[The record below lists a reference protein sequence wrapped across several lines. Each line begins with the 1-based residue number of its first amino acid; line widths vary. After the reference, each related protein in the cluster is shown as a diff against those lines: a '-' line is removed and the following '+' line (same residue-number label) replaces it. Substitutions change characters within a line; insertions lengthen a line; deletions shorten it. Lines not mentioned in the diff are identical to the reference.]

1 MTDRLHSFTLGDVV
15 RENARWLPDTEA
27 IVCGDD
33 RLTYPE
39 IDARTTKLAN
49 VLRDLGVE
57 PGDRVAWLGL
67 NCHRLFEFIFACS
80 KAGAVAAPLNWRLS
94 SAETAA
100 ILEDIRPKVI
110 IGSSRPEFDE
120 VNANARAVL
129 PSAGWLSYD
138 DGSYEAALENASSV
152 DPAQDDDDEAG
163 VLIIMTAA
171 FAGKPKAAVLTSR
184 GIVQQDLMLGAVG
197 GVKPMTETY
206 LSSGPMFHIGVLLK
220 AFALFHW
227 GGLNVMI
234 PRVDAEEVCRLI
246 DREHCTSAFV
256 FGPTIKEMAE
266 LNADGRY
273 DLHSLNDVLGGTPP
287 PELDEAWYSMTSCPR
302 PGSQPRGAVGYGT
315 SETVGM
321 ITYEGRLPVGTGTF
335 GRPGPAMAVRIVD
348 PDGAEVPVG
357 QIGEVVA
364 RGPQV
369 MVGYLGLEPMDPQG
383 WRWTGD
389 LGRREA
395 DGSFTFLGPN
405 QEMIKTGMENVYP
418 VEVENALKE
427 HPAVK
432 DACVIGVPD
441 PVWGHSVR
449 AVVELADGGPVE
461 PDELIEFVRD
471 RIASYK
477 KPKSVVIVD
486 VLPRSGPF
494 VDRPAVKGKYGEGET
509 WQ

>member
-15 RENARWLPDTEA
+15 RENARWLPDVEA

-33 RLTYPE
+33 RLTYRT
-39 IDARTTKLAN
+39 IDVRTTKLAN
-49 VLRDLGVE
+49 VLRSMGVGR
-57 PGDRVAWLGL
+57 GDRVAWLGL
-67 NCHRLFEFIFACS
+67 NCHRLFEFVFACS
-80 KAGAVAAPLNWRLS
+80 KAGAIAAPLNWRLS
-94 SAETAA
+94 PVETAA
-100 ILEDIRPKVI
+100 VLEDIEPKVI
-110 IGSSRPEFDE
+110 IGSSRPEFAD
-120 VNANARAVL
+120 VNDNARSAL

-138 DGSYEAALENASSV
+138 DGSYEEALDGASSD
-152 DPAQDDDDEAG
+152 DPAEDDDDQAG
-163 VLIIMTAA
+163 ALIIMTAA
-171 FAGKPKAAVLTSR
+171 FAGRPKAAVLTSR
-184 GIVQQDLMLGAVG
+184 GIVQQNLMLGAVG
-197 GVKPMTETY
+197 GVKPMAETY

-220 AFALFHW
+220 AFALFQW
-227 GGLNVMI
+227 GGRNVMI
-234 PRVDAEEVCRLI
+234 PRVDAAEVCRLI
-246 DREHCTSAFV
+246 DRERCTSAFV

-287 PELDEAWYSMTSCPR
+287 PELADAWYSMTSCPL
-302 PGSQPRGAVGYGT
+302 PGTQPRGAVGYGT

-348 PDGAEVPVG
+348 PDGAEVPAG
-357 QIGEVVA
+357 QIGEIVA

-369 MVGYLGLEPMDPQG
+369 MAGYLGLEPMDAGG

-389 LGRREA
+389 LGRREE

-427 HPAVK
+427 HAAVQ

-449 AVVELADGGPVE
+449 AVVQLVDGTSAE
-461 PDELIEFVRD
+461 ADELVDFVRD

-477 KPKSVVIVD
+477 KPKSVVVVD
-486 VLPRSGPF
+486 ALPRTGPF
-494 VDRPAVKGKYGEGET
+494 VDRAAVKKEYGEGET
-509 WQ
+509 W